1 MRTKC
6 LALLLVLTTTN
17 AAFCQHLVSPEVASD
32 GRVTFRLKAPEA
44 REVQVQC
51 EGVKGTKLL
60 KDDLGVWSLTTEAL
74 DPDIYA
80 YSFVVDGVHMTDPA
94 NPLLKYNLL
103 NTVSQVRVPGPQSL
117 PWEVNDVP
125 RGTLHHHFYKSKAA
139 ADERDFWV
147 YTPPGYDPK
156 ARKRY
161 PVLYLLHGYSDD
173 ASAWSSVGL
182 ANVILDNLI
191 ARRQAKPM
199 IIVMPLGYGT
209 MEILEAGWGRVRSP
223 ELRQRNQE
231 KFRDSLLLEVKPQV
245 EKAYR
250 ILPKADARAVAGLS
264 MGGAEALEVGL
275 NNLDQFAWVGAFS
288 AGVRG
293 TNYASQFPRLDAKAN
308 RQLRVLWIGCGEQ
321 DGLMSDN
328 EKLDQWLSSKDIHHL
343 FVRTAGQHSF
353 RVWRRYLAD
362 FAPLLFQPS
371 K

>member
-1 MRTKC
+1 MSPKSF
-6 LALLLVLTTTN
+6 LLLLVLAVTSH
-17 AAFCQHLVSPEVASD
+17 AFSQPLASPEVASD
-32 GRVTFRLKAPEA
+32 GRVTFRLKAPQA
-44 REVQVQC
+44 RQVQVQC
-51 EGVKGTKLL
+51 EGVKRTQML
-60 KDDLGVWSLTTEAL
+60 KDDLGVWSLTTEPL
-74 DPDIYA
+74 EPDIYA
-80 YSFVVDGVHMTDPA
+80 YSFVADGVQMTDPA

-103 NTVSQVRVPGPQSL
+103 NTVSQVHVPGPQSL
-117 PWEVNDVP
+117 PWEINDVP

-156 ARKRY
+156 ARTRY

-173 ASAWSSVGL
+173 ASAWSSVGM
-182 ANVILDNLI
+182 ANVIMDNLI
-191 ARRQAKPM
+191 SRRQAKPM

-209 MEILEAGWGRVRSP
+209 MEILHAGWGRVRSP

-231 KFRDSLLLEVKPQV
+231 KFRDCLLLEVKPQV

-250 ILPKADARAVAGLS
+250 VLPKASSRAIAGLS

-288 AGVRG
+288 AGVRQ
-293 TNYASQFPRLDAKAN
+293 TNYASQFPSLDAKAN
-308 RQLRVLWIGCGEQ
+308 RQLRLLWIGCGEQ
-321 DGLMSDN
+321 DGLMADN
-328 EKLDQWLSSKDIHHL
+328 EKLDQWLDANDIHHT

-353 RVWRRYLAD
+353 RVWRRYLAN